1 MCTAW
6 LPDGFAPKTCTRTQV
21 HAERG
26 PSAPA
31 AGARPARSGG
41 DRASW
46 LAGPRC
52 VCGRRAL
59 GTGPAPWPRTGCRAA
74 GRVPSGCP
82 WVLRPAA
89 QGCLP
94 PRSGPG
100 PSAPGPPGPASPSAR
115 KQRRRSPTM
124 AHCAPGAHG
133 IPGVTATGHRS
144 PEPDPAR
151 PPVKD
156 AAFGVGRGGRGRQGR
171 KGGGGNLT
179 RPHPGVQ
186 DAPAGGEAASP
197 AFWKPGREGGA
208 AVPGPADSLSGG

>member
-1 MCTAW
+1 MCMAW
-6 LPDGFAPKTCTRTQV
+6 LPDGFAPKTHTRTQV

-31 AGARPARSGG
+31 AGDRPARSGG

-156 AAFGVGRGGRGRQGR
+156 AALGVGGEGTAGAEREGWKSHASSSWSSGRACRRRGRFPRVLEAGRGG
-171 KGGGGNLT
+171 
-179 RPHPGVQ
+179 
-186 DAPAGGEAASP
+186 
-197 AFWKPGREGGA
+197 GGA